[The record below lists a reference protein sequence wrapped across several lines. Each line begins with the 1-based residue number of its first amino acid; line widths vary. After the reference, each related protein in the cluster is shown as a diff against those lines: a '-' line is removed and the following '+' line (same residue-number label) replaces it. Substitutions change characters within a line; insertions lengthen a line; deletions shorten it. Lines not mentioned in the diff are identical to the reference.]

1 METKGEIET
10 TSITGLN
17 DPINPTD
24 ATTKN
29 YVDTQIASVAG
40 SGGTFTGVTSG
51 GGVVWTS
58 GLNFTVSATTYSI
71 NGTSYSSPQTD
82 FTLTAA
88 DATHDRIDVI
98 VVNTSSAATY
108 ITGTPAGTP
117 LQPTIDP

>member
-51 GGVVWTS
+51 GGVVWTG
-58 GLNFTVSATTYSI
+58 GLNFTVSASIYSI
-71 NGTSYSSPQTD
+71 NGISYSSSQTNL
-82 FTLTAA
+82 TLSAA
-88 DATHDRIDVI
+88 DSTHDRIDVI
-98 VVNTSSAATY
+98 VVNTSSVATY
-108 ITGTPAGTP
+108 VTGAPAGTP
-117 LQPTIDP
+117 